1 MFFFNELEVGTEIMF
16 HADEVNS
23 LSKSLGVGSGPR
35 RLICACPDA
44 TICLVPRSATPKG
57 LRGLVSISDSQVAYA
72 WQKTTNPCSAGKKG

>member
-35 RLICACPDA
+35 RLICACLDA
-44 TICLVPRSATPKG
+44 TICLVPRSANPQGTERIGFNLG
-57 LRGLVSISDSQVAYA
+57 L
-72 WQKTTNPCSAGKKG
+72 AGGICMAKETKSL